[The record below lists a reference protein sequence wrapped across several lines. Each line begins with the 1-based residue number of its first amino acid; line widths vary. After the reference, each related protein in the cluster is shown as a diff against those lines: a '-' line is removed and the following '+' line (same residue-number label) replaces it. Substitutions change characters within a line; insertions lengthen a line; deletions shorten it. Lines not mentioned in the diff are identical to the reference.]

1 MASCYFCFM
10 KHIYIA
16 SAVILNLRNELL
28 LVRKKGSEFFQLTG
42 GKIDSNESEIETVI
56 REVKE
61 EIGLNVSM
69 DQLTFLG
76 EHQTQAVNEINTIVH
91 GSIFII
97 QLNEEFEPNI
107 ANEIEEFAWLNR
119 NNYTKYQWAH
129 LAEEFVQPWWL
140 KLL

>member
-1 MASCYFCFM
+1 M

-16 SAVILNLRNELL
+16 SAVILNSKNELL
-28 LVRKKGSEFFQLTG
+28 LVRKKGSKYFQLTG
-42 GKIDSNESEIETVI
+42 GKMESDESEIETVI

-69 DQLTFLG
+69 DQLTYLG

-91 GSIFII
+91 GSIFIVKI
-97 QLNEEFEPNI
+97 ENVFTPII
-107 ANEIEEFAWLNR
+107 ANEIEEYVWLNK
-119 NNYTKYQWAH
+119 NNYTQYTWAH